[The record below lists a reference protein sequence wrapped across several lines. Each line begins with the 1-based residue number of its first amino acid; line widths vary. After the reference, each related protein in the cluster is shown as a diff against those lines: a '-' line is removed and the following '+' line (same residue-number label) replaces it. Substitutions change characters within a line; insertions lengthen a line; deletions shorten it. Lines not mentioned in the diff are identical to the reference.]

1 MLSLS
6 KKYSSVLRLL
16 VIILLIF
23 AMVFVSSIGNYA
35 QALALSSSI
44 FAVVATILIGA
55 GIIAESDVDLESVST
70 DFYNYL
76 TGDAFL
82 DVTAIAQAYGSVV
95 NGSFKFKLTNNILTA
110 LGDWLAS
117 KDWSFS
123 DTGVGDFTVAGG
135 SEAIFQGMDFSSVFM
150 PNYNWSNFNS
160 VFRKYYDSGTGSW
173 REASNEALYSSN
185 AISPDLLEKPFYL
198 ILNGSGSVYS
208 KFHIVDN
215 QYCFSRCYMD
225 GTLTNPSIT
234 EVIESLG
241 IFSSEGHSRPKD
253 DYVLIINGNN
263 YYLPLE
269 KGNATGSITVFPQAN
284 VTSDTTYFPQDV
296 VSSGAGTTEF
306 PSNTASQPL
315 TTDIPLTIPE
325 TGVDVNTGVGDVR
338 GDAQTAEGEQTGTIT
353 SEGSG
358 TGVFSGIGSWILS
371 IPILGDILKI
381 LGQILEAI
389 LSFFDVSQFELDF
402 SPLKCGL
409 TTVFPFC
416 IPFDFMRAVEVFAAD
431 SSSFSFDIDL
441 DTKYFKIDH
450 TVDLSPFALPIAFFR
465 YVVVFWFG
473 YILIS
478 RTRDLIKW

>member
-1 MLSLS
+1 MFSLS
-6 KKYSSVLRLL
+6 KKYSPVLRLI

-23 AMVFVSSIGNYA
+23 AMVFVSSVGNYA
-35 QALALSSSI
+35 QALALSSSLI
-44 FAVVATILIGA
+44 AVVATILIA
-55 GIIAESDVDLESVST
+55 SGIIAESDTDLEAVST
-70 DFYNYL
+70 EFYNFL
-76 TGDAFL
+76 TGDALL
-82 DVTAIAQAYGSVV
+82 DVIAISQAYGSVI
-95 NGSFKFKLTNNILTA
+95 NGSFKFKVTPHILSS

-117 KDWSFS
+117 RDWTFS
-123 DTGVGDFTVAGG
+123 DAGVGDFIVPGS
-135 SEAIFQGMDFSSVFM
+135 SEAIFQGMDFSSIFK
-150 PNYNWSNFNS
+150 PNYNFDDFYAAYN
-160 VFRKYYDSGTGSW
+160 RYDSW
-173 REASNEALYSSN
+173 LAASNAVLLSPS
-185 AISPDLLEKPFYL
+185 AISPDLLDKQFYYKA
-198 ILNGSGSVYS
+198 NGSGYGYKVIQIIDGDYCLLGYS
-208 KFHIVDN
+208 
-215 QYCFSRCYMD
+215 
-225 GTLTNPSIT
+225 TNGVLMET
-234 EVIESLG
+234 EIIESLG
-241 IFSSEGHSRPKD
+241 IISSEGLYNPKYPYMF
-253 DYVLIINGNN
+253 YVNGN
-263 YYLPLE
+263 YFWLPLDYN
-269 KGNATGSITVFPQAN
+269 GATGSVTTFPQSN
-284 VTSDTTYFPQDV
+284 VKSDTTFFPGEA
-296 VSSGAGTTEF
+296 VSSGVGTTEF

-338 GDAQTAEGEQTGTIT
+338 GEAEAVEGEQTGTIT
-353 SEGSG
+353 SDGSG
-358 TGVFSGIGSWILS
+358 TGIFEGIGTWVLN
-371 IPILGDILKI
+371 IPILGDLLKV

-416 IPFDFMRAVEVFAAD
+416 IPFDFLRAVEVFAAD